1 MDALDFLWNPR
12 SAPVPRSRS
21 SRAPL
26 YFHRRLPAYRP
37 TRLLQL
43 DALAQEAGL
52 EQLWIKDESS
62 RLGLPAFKILG
73 VSWAV
78 YRALLDRLDREPSWQ
93 TLGDLCDS
101 FAPLRPLCLVSATTG
116 NHGRALARVAS
127 LLGFRARIFIPAQAP
142 AERKAAI
149 REEGAEIVE
158 CEEGYDDAVE
168 QAAGWVE
175 GCGTDQALLL
185 SDTAPTR
192 DDPVSLWI
200 SEGYSTLFWEIEDQL
215 AVEGE
220 PSPDTIIV
228 QIGAGSLALTAAT
241 HFRRLDSGA
250 EPKLI
255 GIEAESAACFQAS
268 ARSGA
273 FQTVP
278 GPSDSQMFC
287 LNVGVPSGSGFDQIL
302 AAFDAFAA
310 IPDKDLGLASR
321 ALAASGIVAGP
332 TGAASLMGL
341 WAALP
346 HLPRHEHQRVLL
358 INTEGAADPIGYGQ
372 ALLR

>member
-1 MDALDFLWNPR
+1 VDASDFLWNPR
-12 SAPVPRSRS
+12 SAPGPQSRS

-26 YFHRRLPAYRP
+26 HFHRRLPGYRP
-37 TRLLQL
+37 TRLLQCN
-43 DALAQEAGL
+43 ALAQEAGL
-52 EQLWIKDESS
+52 KQVWIKDESS

-78 YRALLDRLDREPSWQ
+78 YRALVDRLGSEPSWQ
-93 TLGDLCDS
+93 TLDDLRDS
-101 FAPLRPLCLVSATTG
+101 FARLRPLCLVSATTG
-116 NHGRALARVAS
+116 NHGRALARIAS
-127 LLGFRARIFIPAQAP
+127 LLGLRARIYIPAQAP

-168 QAAGWVE
+168 QAASWVE
-175 GCGTDQALLL
+175 GCAAGQVLLL
-185 SDTAPTR
+185 SDTAPTK

-220 PSPDTIIV
+220 PRPDTVIV

-250 EPKLI
+250 QPKLL
-255 GIEAESAACFQAS
+255 GVEAESAACFQAS

-273 FQTVP
+273 FQTVS

-287 LNVGVPSGSGFDQIL
+287 LNVGVPSRSGFDQIL
-302 AAFDAFAA
+302 AAFDAFVA
-310 IPDKDLGLASR
+310 IPDEDLGLASR
-321 ALAASGIVAGP
+321 ALAASGMVAGP
-332 TGAASLMGL
+332 TGAAGLMGL

-346 HLPRHEHQRVLL
+346 QLPRHEHQRVLL

-372 ALLR
+372 ALLQ